1 MTEATNFTSVK
12 EFILLGLTSQRKIQ
26 LLLFGVILIIY
37 LLTVLGNV
45 LIIILVQADVTLQ
58 TPMYY
63 FLSQL
68 AGVDICYVTSTM
80 PLILTQLLTG
90 DGAISL
96 AFCMIQMYI
105 ALATGIVEALLLGV
119 MAYDRYLAICR
130 PLLYPVL
137 MGKQCQLQ
145 FTLACWITAHLICVI
160 CIVCAVCQNYCG
172 PNLIN
177 HFICELPMVLR
188 LACSDTSII
197 EDFIFGIGSFVLL
210 GPLTFILTSYGFIL
224 HSVLRMKSGVGRVKA
239 FSTCVSHL
247 LVVSLF
253 YGPSVCVYLLSKTD
267 SASNRDKQI
276 AVSYVVITPLL
287 NSIIYTLRNKDIH
300 RAIAKIL

>member
-1 MTEATNFTSVK
+1 MTEAKNFTSVK

-37 LLTVLGNV
+37 LLTVLGNL
-45 LIIILVQADVTLQ
+45 LIIVLVQADVKLQ

-80 PLILTQLLTG
+80 PLMLTQLLAE

-96 AFCMIQMYI
+96 AFCMIQIYI
-105 ALATGIVEALLLGV
+105 AVALGGVEILLFGV

-137 MGKQCQLQ
+137 MDKRCQLQ
-145 FTLACWITAHLICVI
+145 CSSTCWISAPLVCVI
-160 CIVCAVCQNYCG
+160 YIVCLLCQNYCG
-172 PNLIN
+172 PNQIN
-177 HFICELPMVLR
+177 NIICEMPMVLR

-224 HSVLRMKSGVGRVKA
+224 HSVLQMKSSGRLKA
-239 FSTCVSHL
+239 FSTCGSHL
-247 LVVSLF
+247 IVISMF
-253 YGPSVCVYLLSKTD
+253 YGPLLWVYIIPKTD
-267 SASNRDKQI
+267 TAADHDKQI
-276 AVSYVVITPLL
+276 AIFYVLITPLL
-287 NSIIYTLRNKDIH
+287 NSVIYTLRNKDFH
-300 RAIAKIL
+300 RAVAKIL